1 MKKSPHI
8 KNNLYTLNVQNW
20 VHFIKILY
28 IEYIELCTFF
38 KKLCN
43 FFERKF
49 NKKMYT
55 LFECLDIECID
66 IHFHQFVKKN
76 VQRSKIVYV

>member
-8 KNNLYTLNVQNW
+8 KKNLYTLNVQNW

-38 KKLCN
+38 EKLCK

>member
-8 KNNLYTLNVQNW
+8 KKKNLYTLNVQNW

-55 LFECLDIECID
+55 LFECLDIECIN
-66 IHFHQFVKKN
+66 IHSHQFVKKN
-76 VQRSKIVYV
+76 V